1 MRQRIPL
8 LLTAAILLVGLV
20 YGVWRGQDN
29 RRLALQVD
37 TLQLAQQRAQ
47 TLVSGI
53 DPSLLK
59 TRPAPQP
66 DLPGWLAANPLKKF
80 QEKVESNQPTKNNR
94 GVLLHLRHLTPLEV
108 SALFSQFTQVGVRLP
123 HLILSDADGDGQWTM
138 EVGLE
143 VTGP

>member
-8 LLTAAILLVGLV
+8 FLLVGILTIALIYAV
-20 YGVWRGQDN
+20 LRGQEN
-29 RRLALQVD
+29 RNLEVQIGALE
-37 TLQLAQQRAQ
+37 LAQQRAQ

-53 DPSLLK
+53 DPTLLK

-80 QEKVESNQPTKNNR
+80 QENVESNQPNSKG
-94 GVLLHLRHLTPLEV
+94 GVQLRLRRLTPLEV
-108 SALFSQFTQVGVRLP
+108 SALFSQFTQVGLRIP
-123 HLILSDADGDGQWTM
+123 HLILSDADGDGNWTM